1 MREAAERQGMTL
13 ELVSD
18 EAVVS
23 EDSAEPV
30 AEGDAAGDVFNPD
43 TAIRYFNGRAVR
55 PVRTITMLVT
65 AYSPDERS
73 CGDSADG
80 ITSSIHNVWT
90 NGMNLVAA
98 DSRVLPLGSMVS
110 IPGYDEGRIVPV
122 LDRGGAI
129 KGNRLDVLF
138 SSHDTALRWGS
149 RRLKITV
156 WGPADGQP
164 ADDYRRFRD
173 SRD

>member
-1 MREAAERQGMTL
+1 
-13 ELVSD
+13 
-18 EAVVS
+18 
-23 EDSAEPV
+23 
-30 AEGDAAGDVFNPD
+30 
-43 TAIRYFNGRAVR
+43 
-55 PVRTITMLVT
+55 
-65 AYSPDERS
+65 
-73 CGDSADG
+73 
-80 ITSSIHNVWT
+80 
-90 NGMNLVAA
+90 MNLVAA